1 MRWTIR
7 RSPDS
12 WVTDTIDTV
21 SEALGIPLFG
31 TDQKAKIEHAKRL
44 AWSLAGRRMLA
55 SLFDETENNAGRG
68 VSITHAKRAFAETHA
83 ACCAVMLPETECNPL
98 GLKESSTLAADEA
111 FAAYRD
117 AGFFRKSSRWVKSA
131 PPLRSFVEIQ
141 QKWFGE
147 EKGFANPKKA
157 FLLRGVGPGLEVQM
171 SGLGPWVTEKKW
183 CEINTANSIH
193 ISSVS
198 SRDFIGSSVETMDKG
213 WLRLLR
219 DANWKRVRQ
228 TDLLDCEIFV
238 FISPGTGCWQPSTD
252 VKEFFPSC
260 VSRLVTPESFL
271 TLARLHLAHATH
283 FFLCRKNQGEL
294 ELAQLSMVDA
304 FRRNE
309 WLLMASLSMGMQ
321 PICAVSSK
329 PAAVS
334 ELGIRQCKVKQFVRV
349 KLSMRPS
356 VEIES
361 FLRVYSWPADMDAPR
376 MWDRIMPASVF
387 ANILPCLLQE
397 SFKIVPQQE

>member
-228 TDLLDCEIFV
+228 TDLLDCEF
-238 FISPGTGCWQPSTD
+238 
-252 VKEFFPSC
+252 
-260 VSRLVTPESFL
+260 
-271 TLARLHLAHATH
+271 
-283 FFLCRKNQGEL
+283 FFLFLQGL
-294 ELAQLSMVDA
+294 DVGSHRLMSRSFFHHVFLGSSHQKVSLHWRDFILRMQLIFFYAARTKGNLNWRS
-304 FRRNE
+304 FQ
-309 WLLMASLSMGMQ
+309 WL
-321 PICAVSSK
+321 
-329 PAAVS
+329 
-334 ELGIRQCKVKQFVRV
+334 
-349 KLSMRPS
+349 MRS
-356 VEIES
+356 GAMNG
-361 FLRVYSWPADMDAPR
+361 F
-376 MWDRIMPASVF
+376 
-387 ANILPCLLQE
+387 
-397 SFKIVPQQE
+397 